1 MSISRRDHV
10 AWVLSGLSDG
20 DTSNPSRW
28 TDPSSRY
35 RFDLY
40 PAPADFHAKF
50 WVPDFVAKTGVRT
63 LEVLVNG
70 HQVGLLPLTQE
81 GMHEIRL
88 PVPASA
94 ISPSGFTVLDLN
106 VQNPW
111 KDPSGKA
118 FGIIIQNAGFD
129 YATIKE

>member
-10 AWVLSGLSDG
+10 ASVLSGLSDG

-28 TDPSSRY
+28 TDPSFRY

-50 WVPDFVAKTGVRT
+50 RVPDFVAKTGVRSH
-63 LEVLVNG
+63 EVLVNG
-70 HQVGLLPLTQE
+70 HQVGLLPLRQE

-88 PVPASA
+88 RVPSSA
-94 ISPSGFTVLDLN
+94 ISRSGFTVLDLN
-106 VQNPW
+106 VRTPW
-111 KDPSGKA
+111 QDPFSKA

-129 YATIKE
+129 YATITE

>member
-28 TDPSSRY
+28 TDPSFRY

-50 WVPDFVAKTGVRT
+50 RVPDFVAKTGVRS

-70 HQVGLLPLTQE
+70 HALKTGDAAMLDKETQV
-81 GMHEIRL
+81 
-88 PVPASA
+88 S
-94 ISPSGFTVLDLN
+94 ISNGVDAEVLVFDLA
-106 VQNPW
+106 P
-111 KDPSGKA
+111 
-118 FGIIIQNAGFD
+118 
-129 YATIKE
+129 